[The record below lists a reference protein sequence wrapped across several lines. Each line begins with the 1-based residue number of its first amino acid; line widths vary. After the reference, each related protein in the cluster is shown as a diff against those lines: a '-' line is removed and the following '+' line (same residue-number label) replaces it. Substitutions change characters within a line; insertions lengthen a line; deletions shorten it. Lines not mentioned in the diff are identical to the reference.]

1 MLRGDGSLTKTT
13 KSGNSQLQIWQKS
26 KEFVEHLWI
35 LLSTIGIV
43 GALPYTLER
52 FDSRTGLTYTATRF
66 ATFGLPFFGALFHE
80 WYTIVNG
87 KATKRLPA
95 NIANLLTPVA
105 LAYWTA
111 SDGTYHKKTGAVIL
125 CTDSFS
131 PEEVDLLRS
140 ILLI

>member
-1 MLRGDGSLTKTT
+1 MLRGDGCLTKTT

-52 FDSRTGLTYTATRF
+52 FDSRTGQTYTATHF

-80 WYTIVNG
+80 WYS
-87 KATKRLPA
+87 
-95 NIANLLTPVA
+95 NISLACCLFFLMEMAVRPNLV
-105 LAYWTA
+105 
-111 SDGTYHKKTGAVIL
+111 SI
-125 CTDSFS
+125 F
-131 PEEVDLLRS
+131 LLFLYLYRG
-140 ILLI
+140 